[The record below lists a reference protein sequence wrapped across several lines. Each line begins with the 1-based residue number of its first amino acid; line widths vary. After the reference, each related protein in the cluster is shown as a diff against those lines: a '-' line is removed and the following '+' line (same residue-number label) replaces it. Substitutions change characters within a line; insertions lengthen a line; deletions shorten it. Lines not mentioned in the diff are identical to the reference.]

1 MSEQHL
7 KFWRAVMLCAT
18 LAVMAVIFAFSAQP
32 GPGSYALSEQITH
45 QVQSGGAQTLLPTFF
60 SEDLHANLRK
70 WAHIVVFCALG
81 ICMAVTVHFFWG
93 KGRANPPAL
102 RRQAV
107 LAAVFCTGYAV
118 TDELHQ
124 LFVPGRTGLLAD
136 VGVDAIGFLP
146 CIVIVYLFLTLRN
159 RRRKIS

>member
-81 ICMAVTVHFFWG
+81 ICMAVTVHFFGAKAGQILPLCAFRRFWQRCSAQDMPLQMNCISSLF
-93 KGRANPPAL
+93 RAEQVCWRMSVWMPSAFFP
-102 RRQAV
+102 V
-107 LAAVFCTGYAV
+107 
-118 TDELHQ
+118 
-124 LFVPGRTGLLAD
+124 
-136 VGVDAIGFLP
+136 
-146 CIVIVYLFLTLRN
+146 
-159 RRRKIS
+159 S

>member
-81 ICMAVTVHFFWG
+81 ICMAVTVHFFLGQRQG
-93 KGRANPPAL
+93 KSSRSAPSGGSGSG
-102 RRQAV
+102 V
-107 LAAVFCTGYAV
+107 LHRICRY
-118 TDELHQ
+118 
-124 LFVPGRTGLLAD
+124 R
-136 VGVDAIGFLP
+136 
-146 CIVIVYLFLTLRN
+146 
-159 RRRKIS
+159 